1 MKSTI
6 LKWPPPGLER
16 TQGDLWRIAASA
28 AMAGVFLVLPL
39 LFIAGRGRGFAT
51 FGPFAD
57 AWWVTLGLATIG
69 LAFSLDAL
77 ARASTTL
84 RRVGRAR
91 ARGYGLDT
99 IAQVLAD
106 SGRDMGFLLSGSR
119 HFSVIDERER
129 RAIVAIRIAAAIL
142 VTASGLWVNLGLGV
156 GLFLAARGVLSPGQL
171 VLFVLGPS
179 FVGYVCGGVAMLVQ
193 DSRARRARRVWFNQ
207 PWSQDLALE
216 EIASW
221 HEDAP
226 GGARLSEPSDAAGRP
241 FGWAAAGMGLFAI
254 VVVTPV
260 LTLAPASAVA
270 PILTTVSAPNFDSYR
285 PRAAAAEA
293 YRSYTSDGDVSVTP
307 EEAGQ
312 LLHDLMFVGVDDSPG
327 PGERAPVVAFE
338 EPWFTDPDDEGGPLF
353 LPRHLWGDSLITRVD
368 RGLSE
373 EQLGYLDA
381 IVDHPASD
389 LFSRLASA
397 TALDVG
403 SARWV
408 TPFPPGT
415 TVATVPVPRFGAF
428 RRAAD
433 VHVARAALAFE
444 QGRVDEADALLREVV
459 TVGFLLA
466 DEGPTLIDNLIG
478 VTIVESGGAALASL
492 YRASGQVEASA
503 ELSRLRLV
511 AERAASRLPSSFDT
525 SPEGFVN
532 ALPGLVLD
540 STGVRGFRWEYFINL
555 ATIAPCMNV
564 HRMVFGPGEEYTAF
578 IEAAR
583 TALVRYPSEEAFFE
597 MARYGWLG
605 GDVAGR
611 SIVARP
617 LAAVFMDDGEN
628 SCAAM
633 VERIELG
640 GGL

>member
-28 AMAGVFLVLPL
+28 ALAGVFLVLPL

-57 AWWVTLGLATIG
+57 AWWVTLGLATVG

-226 GGARLSEPSDAAGRP
+226 GGATLSEPSDAAGRP

-307 EEAGQ
+307 AEAGQ

-327 PGERAPVVAFE
+327 PGERAPVVVFG
-338 EPWFTDPDDEGGPLF
+338 EPWFADPDDEGGPLF

-373 EQLGYLDA
+373 EQLAYLDA

-433 VHVARAALAFE
+433 VHVARAAHAFE
-444 QGRVDEADALLREVV
+444 QGRVDEAETLLREVV